1 MTSTNSTTRRNKRV
15 GGALAAALCA
25 LALTACGTEAAG
37 GRVTAGAAMAARPTA
52 TPTPTEARPD
62 PMDDPALT
70 LEDQQAAVAFMALV
84 TEVAAPCEED
94 AEDLPTVPSSLPP
107 QRPVPGPDEPGA
119 PRPRPAVSEVPVPV
133 EDLPAPADTAWNFD
147 RVRQEVE
154 LGEVEKCAALRHGS
168 RIAKALDG
176 SGDPTAAHVE
186 KALGEI
192 GYNLPYRLHGPV
204 EADGKVE
211 FTLDLRG
218 GELCLDGTYDGTR
231 TTFDPYGVHPAVYC
245 TDVKR
250 RG

>member
-1 MTSTNSTTRRNKRV
+1 MTSKRSTIVKNKRV
-15 GGALAAALCA
+15 VGAVAAALWA
-25 LALTACGTEAAG
+25 LALTACGTEG
-37 GRVTAGAAMAARPTA
+37 AGAAMAAKPTV

-62 PMDDPALT
+62 PMDDPDLTVEEQKAAL
-70 LEDQQAAVAFMALV
+70 AFMRLV
-84 TEVAAPCEED
+84 TEVAAPCEKGSE
-94 AEDLPTVPSSLPP
+94 ELPAVP
-107 QRPVPGPDEPGA
+107 PGPEPEGPA
-119 PRPRPAVSEVPVPV
+119 PVGPKRPQPTPHASKVPVPV
-133 EDLPAPADTAWNFD
+133 EDVPPPADTAWNFE

-154 LGEVEKCAALRHGS
+154 LGDTEKCAALRHGS

-192 GYNLPYRLHGPV
+192 GYNLSYRLHGPE
-204 EADGKVE
+204 EADGRVS

>member
-1 MTSTNSTTRRNKRV
+1 MTSERSTIGKTQRV

-25 LALTACGTEAAG
+25 LALTACGTEGAGSEAA
-37 GRVTAGAAMAARPTA
+37 AATPTA
-52 TPTPTEARPD
+52 SPTPTEARPD
-62 PMDDPALT
+62 PMDDPGLT
-70 LEDQQAAVAFMALV
+70 VEEQRAAVAFMRLV
-84 TEVAAPCEED
+84 TEVAAPCEGSSKGLP
-94 AEDLPTVPSSLPP
+94 AESPSMQPP
-107 QRPVPGPDEPGA
+107 
-119 PRPRPAVSEVPVPV
+119 PRPGDSVTPVPV
-133 EDLPAPADTAWNFD
+133 EDLPPLGDTSWDFD

-154 LGEVEKCAALRHGS
+154 LGDTEKCAALRHGS

-186 KALGEI
+186 KALAEI
-192 GYNLPYRLHGPV
+192 GYDLPYRLHGPE
-204 EADGKVE
+204 EAGGRVE

-231 TTFDPYGVHPAVYC
+231 TTFEPYGVHPAVYC

>member
-1 MTSTNSTTRRNKRV
+1 MRV

-25 LALTACGTEAAG
+25 LALTACGTERAGSEVAAG
-37 GRVTAGAAMAARPTA
+37 AVMTA
-52 TPTPTEARPD
+52 TPTVSPTPTEARPD

-70 LEDQQAAVAFMALV
+70 VEEGRAAVAFMRLL
-84 TEVAAPCEED
+84 TDVAAPCERSSEGLP
-94 AEDLPTVPSSLPP
+94 AESPGVQPPPRPGDSAAPAPVKDLPPL
-107 QRPVPGPDEPGA
+107 G
-119 PRPRPAVSEVPVPV
+119 
-133 EDLPAPADTAWNFD
+133 DTSWNFE

-154 LGEVEKCAALRHGS
+154 LGDTEECAALGHGS

-186 KALGEI
+186 KALAEI
-192 GYNLPYRLHGPV
+192 GYDLPYRLHGPEEV
-204 EADGKVE
+204 GGRVE

-231 TTFDPYGVHPAVYC
+231 TTFDPYGAHPAVYC